1 MPNIRWRQ
9 KDFDTVTKAVRQF
22 NATITRAAKKYNN
35 AAILPPRIT
44 TAEFRSR
51 ITTRAEFNR
60 EIKALKRFNTQTAKP
75 VTYPGGLVTT
85 EWQVKEARRLTNL
98 VNRQRKKE
106 AQLLK
111 ISTDTK
117 GYMGTPEQNNLKPKK
132 LNLNKL
138 TMRGWERFVMG
149 VEKQSRDN
157 YTAEKMNKY
166 KENYLKSVLNNLG
179 EYGKELYEYVKDLP
193 ADLMYLSYY
202 DDPVVQIGYTS
213 DPLPAEFIAETTLE
227 GWKRLM
233 GE

>member
-75 VTYPGGLVTT
+75 VAYPGGLVTT

-157 YTAEKMNKY
+157 YTTEKMNKY

-179 EYGKELYEYVKDLP
+179 EYGKELYE
-193 ADLMYLSYY
+193 
-202 DDPVVQIGYTS
+202 
-213 DPLPAEFIAETTLE
+213 
-227 GWKRLM
+227 
-233 GE
+233 

>member
-1 MPNIRWRQ
+1 MPNIKWRK

-35 AAILPPRIT
+35 AAILPPRIST
-44 TAEFRSR
+44 EGFRNR

-60 EIKALKRFNTQTAKP
+60 EINALKRFNIQTAKP
-75 VTYPGGLVTT
+75 VAYAGGLVTT
-85 EWQVKEARRLTNL
+85 EWQAKEARRLTNL

-106 AQLLK
+106 AELLQ
-111 ISTDTK
+111 ISIDTK

-132 LNLNKL
+132 LDLNKL
-138 TMRGWERFVMG
+138 TRRGWERFVMG

-157 YTAEKMNKY
+157 YTIEKMNKY
-166 KENYLKSVLNNLG
+166 KENYLRSVLNNLG
-179 EYGKELYEYVKDLP
+179 EYGKELYEYAKGLP
-193 ADLMYLSYY
+193 ADLMYLSFY

-213 DPLPAEFIAETTLE
+213 DPLPAEFIAETALE